1 MKLLIVED
9 SDRLRRALTEGLKR
23 CGFTVDTAGNGQ
35 EGLAFAE
42 TNDYDVIVLDL
53 MLPKLDGLT
62 LLKRLRDGGRRAQ
75 VLILSAKDQVED
87 RVLGL
92 ELGADDYLIKP
103 FAFEELVARIK
114 VLVRRRHEVRNAS
127 IEVGEVTIDTTGR
140 QAMVNGEAVSFT
152 PAEYNLLEYLALR
165 RGHVISKLQLQDH
178 LYDSESLTE
187 SNVIE
192 VLVSNVRKKL
202 RQAGATDI
210 ITTKRGFGYCITSA
224 ANNEAKR
231 QA

>member
-9 SDRLRRALTEGLKR
+9 SDRLRRALNEGLKR
-23 CGFTVDTAGNGQ
+23 RGFTVDVAENGQ

-42 TNDYDVIVLDL
+42 TNDYDVVVLDL

-75 VLILSAKDQVED
+75 VLILSARDQVED

-92 ELGADDYLIKP
+92 ELGADDYMVKP
-103 FAFEELVARIK
+103 FSFEELVARVK
-114 VLVRRRHEVRNAS
+114 VLVRRRHEIRNS
-127 IEVGEVTIDTTGR
+127 TIEIGEVTIDTAGR
-140 QAMVNGEAVSFT
+140 QAKANGEAIGFT
-152 PAEYNLLEYLALR
+152 PAEYNLLEHLALR
-165 RGHVISKLQLQDH
+165 KGHVVSKSQLQDQ

-202 RQAGATDI
+202 RQAGVTDI
-210 ITTKRGFGYCITSA
+210 ITTKRGFGYCVASDT
-224 ANNEAKR
+224 NNRSRRRA
-231 QA
+231 

>member
-9 SDRLRRALTEGLKR
+9 SDRLRRALNEGLKR
-23 CGFTVDTAGNGQ
+23 CGFTVDVAGNGQ

-62 LLKRLRDGGRRAQ
+62 LLKRLRDGGGRAQ
-75 VLILSAKDQVED
+75 VLILSAKDQVQD

-103 FAFEELVARIK
+103 FAFEELVARLK
-114 VLVRRRHEVRNAS
+114 VLVRRRHEIRNS
-127 IEVGEVTIDTTGR
+127 VIEVGRVTIDISGR
-140 QAMVNGEAVSFT
+140 QAEVNGEAIRFT
-152 PAEYNLLEYLALR
+152 PAEYSLLEYLALR
-165 RGHVISKLQLQDH
+165 KGHVISKSQLQEQ

-202 RQAGATDI
+202 RQAGAADI
-210 ITTKRGFGYCITSA
+210 ITTKRGFGYCIA
-224 ANNEAKR
+224 PDAGNGERRRA
-231 QA
+231 